1 MLQMFEAIIPHA
13 RPTFVKNGVAALRQ
27 EAFHADRHFLMH
39 QTKRLMLSYHKGYMN
54 PDRILHVG

>member
-27 EAFHADRHFLMH
+27 ERFTPTGIFPML
-39 QTKRLMLSYHKGYMN
+39 QTLFEAII
-54 PDRILHVG
+54 P

>member
-27 EAFHADRHFLMH
+27 EAFHAGRHFFNALNDPFDAII
-39 QTKRLMLSYHKGYMN
+39 S
-54 PDRILHVG
+54 